1 MICCNLIV
9 SNQSNPNGFV
19 QPFTM
24 NSKCKFINKI
34 IISDANTVT
43 MALQLYAA
51 GTDTTATALKW
62 ALLFMCLYPEVKEKV
77 QEEIDSQIG
86 E

>member
-1 MICCNLIV
+1 
-9 SNQSNPNGFV
+9 
-19 QPFTM
+19 M